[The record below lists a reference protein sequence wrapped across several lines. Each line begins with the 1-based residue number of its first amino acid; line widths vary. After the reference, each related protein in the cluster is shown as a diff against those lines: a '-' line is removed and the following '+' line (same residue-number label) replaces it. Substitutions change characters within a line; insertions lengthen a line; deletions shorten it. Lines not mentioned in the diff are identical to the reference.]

1 MSIRHDSRKIVMQTL
16 YELDTNFSMSVDLE
30 VARETLKRNT
40 KEFLAEGSDISFALS
55 LLDGVFERVNTLDEI
70 IKKAAPEWPLEKINI
85 VDRNVLRLGL
95 SEMIFGDKNNVPPK
109 VAIDEAIEIAKEFGG
124 DSSSK
129 FVNGVLGAVYKELQ
143 ASNPAD
149 EQVKKNSNLDN
160 KKENKTRRVEEKV
173 SILLSDRESNK
184 LILCLDRFKTFT
196 LPKFSF
202 SESENISKQDFLKNK
217 VKEIFDLN
225 INADTVLEVNNN
237 SYVAHNPDF
246 GNVDKHNTV
255 YAVNI
260 DLENINTETFDLS
273 KTKYE
278 SFSIVNISELDN
290 FKMYKDIKNICKTF

>member
-30 VARETLKRNT
+30 VARETLKRNL
-40 KEFLAEGSDISFALS
+40 KEFLVEGSDITFAQS
-55 LLDGVFERVNTLDEI
+55 LLDTVFERVNTLDEI

-129 FVNGVLGAVYKELQ
+129 FVNGVLGAVYKEIQ
-143 ASNPAD
+143 ADNLEAGIVESP
-149 EQVKKNSNLDN
+149 VIKKNSN
-160 KKENKTRRVEEKV
+160 KKVEEKV
-173 SILLSDRESNK
+173 SIILLDKESK
-184 LILCLDRFKTFT
+184 SIILCLDRFKTFT

-202 SESENISKQDFLKNK
+202 KDADLSKQDFLKNK
-217 VKEIFDLN
+217 VKETFKLDLDPET
-225 INADTVLEVNNN
+225 ILEVNSN
-237 SYVAHNPDF
+237 SYVAHNPDSV
-246 GNVDKHNTV
+246 NVNKNNTIFMSEINLS
-255 YAVNI
+255 AI
-260 DLENINTETFDLS
+260 DVTSFDLS
-273 KTKYE
+273 NTRYT
-278 SFSIVNISELDN
+278 SFSVVKISELDD